1 MDLLGSETGER
12 LDYLDYRGFQRRAVI
27 ASRKVTAV
35 ADRLETRNQTAGR
48 GIAGS
53 TRVAALQPGSHSKLN
68 CVVLGYNTSKLRC
81 RRTLRTAGARALCL
95 GVLGSSD
102 PYLVDLTFRK
112 RGYDGLP
119 NAQTVTDHVWR
130 TVLPPV
136 PIISETTFRAEMRVG
151 AGVGSRGRRSYA
163 SQPVEL
169 DLSRI
174 GLAADGARAGD
185 RSRPQRGH
193 VHASDRSRS

>member
-12 LDYLDYRGFQRRAVI
+12 LDYRGFQRRAVI

-95 GVLGSSD
+95 GVCLKWW
-102 PYLVDLTFRK
+102 YQVDLTFDARAWAL
-112 RGYDGLP
+112 D
-119 NAQTVTDHVWR
+119 AQTVTDH
-130 TVLPPV
+130 
-136 PIISETTFRAEMRVG
+136 AG
-151 AGVGSRGRRSYA
+151 APFCSGCAKCR
-163 SQPVEL
+163 
-169 DLSRI
+169 
-174 GLAADGARAGD
+174 
-185 RSRPQRGH
+185 
-193 VHASDRSRS
+193 